1 MFIEGGSTMIGL
13 TILVT
18 IIVIMII
25 AMYTH
30 VLVDMIQSI
39 RYDRFNKVLSIVTF
53 ILMTV
58 VLVSG
63 ILIMFGI

>member
-1 MFIEGGSTMIGL
+1 MIGF
-13 TILVT
+13 TILIT
-18 IIVIMII
+18 IVVIMIV
-25 AMYTH
+25 AMYTQ
-30 VLVDMIQSI
+30 VLVSMIQSI
-39 RYDRFNKVLSIVTF
+39 RYDTFDKVLNIVTF

>member
-1 MFIEGGSTMIGL
+1 MIGF
-13 TILVT
+13 TILIT
-18 IIVIMII
+18 IIVIMTV
-25 AMYTH
+25 AMYTQ

-39 RYDRFNKVLSIVTF
+39 RYDTFDKVINIVTF

>member
-1 MFIEGGSTMIGL
+1 MIGA
-13 TILVT
+13 TILIT
-18 IIVIMII
+18 IIVIMTI
-25 AMYTH
+25 AMYTQ

-39 RYDRFNKVLSIVTF
+39 RYDRFDKVLNIVTF

-63 ILIMFGI
+63 ILTLLGI

>member
-1 MFIEGGSTMIGL
+1 MIGA
-13 TILVT
+13 TILIT
-18 IIVIMII
+18 IIVIMTI
-25 AMYTH
+25 AMYTQ

-39 RYDRFNKVLSIVTF
+39 RYDRFDKVLNIVTF

-63 ILIMFGI
+63 ILIMFDI

>member
-1 MFIEGGSTMIGL
+1 MIGF
-13 TILVT
+13 TILIT
-18 IIVIMII
+18 IIVIMTI
-25 AMYTH
+25 AMYTQ

-39 RYDRFNKVLSIVTF
+39 RYDRFDKVLNIVTF

>member
-1 MFIEGGSTMIGL
+1 MIGF
-13 TILVT
+13 TILIT
-18 IIVIMII
+18 IIVIMTI
-25 AMYTH
+25 AMYTQ

-39 RYDRFNKVLSIVTF
+39 RYDRFDKVLSIVTF

-63 ILIMFGI
+63 ILIMFDI

>member
-1 MFIEGGSTMIGL
+1 MIGA
-13 TILVT
+13 TILIT
-18 IIVIMII
+18 IIVIMTI
-25 AMYTH
+25 AMYTQ

-39 RYDRFNKVLSIVTF
+39 RYDRFDKVLNIVTF